1 MSQALTE
8 EAKNR
13 NKALQVTNYLHNMH
27 CERVERYM
35 LSSGQARYQHY
46 GVRTPYFFPEFGRR
60 IDARCHVDQVNK
72 RMTWIDFLYI
82 LRTPYSFRPAVST
95 QIDS

>member
-1 MSQALTE
+1 ME

-35 LSSGQARYQHY
+35 LSSGQAKYQHY